1 MEDPCKRWYW
11 LSGSSL
17 FFTVPGI
24 NKVWQCIGALLIF
37 IVEKK
42 QSMSYKGNPFA
53 GEFHET
59 YPKIFEKRATGAV
72 QPGC

>member
-1 MEDPCKRWYW
+1 
-11 LSGSSL
+11 L
-17 FFTVPGI
+17 FFTGPGN

-42 QSMSYKGNPFA
+42 QSMSYKGNPFT
-53 GEFHET
+53 GELHET
-59 YPKIFEKRATGAV
+59 YPKILEERATGAG